1 MKIVIVG
8 AGAVGA
14 SICKQ
19 LAGEGHDITVI
30 DDAPLVVSE
39 LSNVC
44 DIFGVIGNGAEIS
57 VLRRA
62 GAENADVLIA
72 VTSKDE
78 INIICCAAAKK
89 LGAKHTIARVR
100 NPEYSELMQLLR
112 DDMSLSMTIN
122 PELTTAR
129 EIFRMLKFPSASKID
144 VFCRGKV
151 ELAELVIDENSALC
165 GATLNELRADIKI
178 NFLVCCVL
186 REGQVYIPSGNFKLE
201 PGDIIGVTVPD
212 KEITNF
218 FKAIGAYKNPVRNII
233 IVGGDRITYYLE
245 SILKDSNIKST
256 VIEKNKEL
264 CHGLVEQYDC
274 TVVCDN
280 GTKQEVLLEEGIE
293 STDALLALS
302 GVDEENAIVSLYAKS
317 KNVGKII
324 TLIGTMSYID
334 FFKSAG
340 LDSIISPKYLTAGQ
354 ILHYVRSMNATKGSE
369 IKSIHKIMNGNI
381 EALEFSV
388 NDNIDGITD
397 IPFKSLKP
405 KAGVLVA
412 CIVREEKVIIP
423 SGNDVIKQG
432 DTVIV
437 ISADR
442 LQSIKEIK

>member
-122 PELTTAR
+122 PELSTAR
-129 EIFRMLKFPSASKID
+129 EIFRMLKFPSAAKID

-218 FKAIGAYKNPVRNII
+218 FKTIGAYKNPVRNII

-274 TVVCDN
+274 TVVCEN

-317 KNVGKII
+317 KSVGKII

-369 IKSIHKIMNGNI
+369 IKSIHKILDGNI

-388 NDNIDGITD
+388 SENIDGITD
-397 IPFKSLKP
+397 IPLKSLKP

-412 CIVREEKVIIP
+412 CIVRDGNVIIP

>member
-8 AGAVGA
+8 AGTVGA
-14 SICKQ
+14 SICMQ

-30 DDAPLVVSE
+30 DDAPQVVTE

-44 DIFGVIGNGAEIS
+44 DIFGVVGNGAEVS
-57 VLRRA
+57 VLKRA
-62 GAENADVLIA
+62 DAEHADILIA

-89 LGAKHTIARVR
+89 LGTKRTIARVR

-165 GATLNELRADIKI
+165 GATLNKLRAEINI

-186 REGQVYIPSGNFKLE
+186 RDGQVYIPSGTFKLE
-201 PGDIIGVTVPD
+201 PGDIIGVTVSD
-212 KEITNF
+212 KEITSF

-274 TVVCDN
+274 TVVCEN

-317 KNVGKII
+317 KDVGKII

-340 LDSIISPKYLTAGQ
+340 LESIISPKHLTAGQ
-354 ILHYVRSMNATKGSE
+354 ILHYVRSMNATKDSE
-369 IKSIHKIMNGNI
+369 IKSIHKIMDGNI

-388 NDNIDGITD
+388 NEEIDGITN
-397 IPFKSLKP
+397 IPLKNLIP
-405 KAGVLVA
+405 KTGVLVA
-412 CIVREEKVIIP
+412 CIVRDEKVIIP

-432 DTVIV
+432 DTVII
-437 ISADR
+437 ISANR
-442 LQSIKEIK
+442 LKSIREIK

>member
-8 AGAVGA
+8 AGAVGS
-14 SICKQ
+14 SICMQ

-30 DDAPLVVSE
+30 DDNAQVVSE

-44 DIFGVIGNGAEIS
+44 DIFGVIGNGAEIA

-62 GAENADVLIA
+62 GADTADILIA

-78 INIICCAAAKK
+78 INIICCTAAKK
-89 LGAKHTIARVR
+89 LGTKRTIARVR
-100 NPEYSELMQLLR
+100 NPEYSELMRLLR
-112 DDMSLSMTIN
+112 EDTGLSMTIN
-122 PELTTAR
+122 PELAAAK

-151 ELAELVIDENSALC
+151 ELAEIVIDENSALC
-165 GATLNELRADIKI
+165 GSTLNKLRSDINI

-186 REGQVYIPSGNFKLE
+186 RGGEVYIPSGNFKLE
-201 PGDIIGVTVPD
+201 PGDIIGVTVPE
-212 KEITNF
+212 KEIVSF
-218 FKAIGAYKNPVRNII
+218 FKTIGAYKNPVRHII

-264 CHGLVEQYDC
+264 CRGLAGQYDC
-274 TVVCDN
+274 TVVCEN

-293 STDALLALS
+293 STDAFLALS
-302 GVDEENAIVSLYAKS
+302 GVDEENAIVSMYAKA
-317 KNVGKII
+317 KNVGKVI

-334 FFKSAG
+334 FFKGAG
-340 LDSIISPKYLTAGQ
+340 LESIISPKLLTAGQ
-354 ILHYVRSMNATKGSE
+354 ILQYVRSMNATKGSE
-369 IKSIHKIMNGNI
+369 INSIHKIMDGNI
-381 EALEFSV
+381 EALEFTVSG
-388 NDNIDGITD
+388 DIEGITD
-397 IPFKSLKP
+397 IPLKKLRP
-405 KAGVLVA
+405 RAGVLVA
-412 CIVREEKVIIP
+412 CIVRNEKVIIP
-423 SGNDVIKQG
+423 SGNDEIKTG